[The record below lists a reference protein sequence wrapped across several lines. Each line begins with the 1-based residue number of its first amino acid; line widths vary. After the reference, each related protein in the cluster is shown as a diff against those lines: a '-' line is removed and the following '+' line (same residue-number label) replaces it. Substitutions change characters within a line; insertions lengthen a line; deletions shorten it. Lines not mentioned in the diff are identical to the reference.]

1 MVRKFIVSQA
11 DFPYFRGGRPVLFFF
26 LINSVGKFPGNHKQE
41 CRSVASYVRI
51 TMRSVI
57 RTALGTASDDSC
69 VRGGLHGYKAT
80 GHAREKPN
88 LPICAYE
95 IGDLEI
101 IILV

>member
-1 MVRKFIVSQA
+1 
-11 DFPYFRGGRPVLFFF
+11 
-26 LINSVGKFPGNHKQE
+26 
-41 CRSVASYVRI
+41 
-51 TMRSVI
+51 MRSVI

-88 LPICAYE
+88 LPICTYE

>member
-1 MVRKFIVSQA
+1 MQKCSLV
-11 DFPYFRGGRPVLFFF
+11 
-26 LINSVGKFPGNHKQE
+26 PGLPPQL
-41 CRSVASYVRI
+41 SSLAVRI

-57 RTALGTASDDSC
+57 CTALGTAIGTASDDSC

>member
-1 MVRKFIVSQA
+1 MQKCS
-11 DFPYFRGGRPVLFFF
+11 LE
-26 LINSVGKFPGNHKQE
+26 PGLPPQL
-41 CRSVASYVRI
+41 SSLAVRI

-88 LPICAYE
+88 LLICAYE

-101 IILV
+101 TILV

>member
-1 MVRKFIVSQA
+1 MQKWSLV
-11 DFPYFRGGRPVLFFF
+11 
-26 LINSVGKFPGNHKQE
+26 PGLPPQL
-41 CRSVASYVRI
+41 SSLAVRI
-51 TMRSVI
+51 MLKSVI

-80 GHAREKPN
+80 GHAQEKPN

>member
-1 MVRKFIVSQA
+1 MEIL
-11 DFPYFRGGRPVLFFF
+11 GTEF
-26 LINSVGKFPGNHKQE
+26 LTLDWII
-41 CRSVASYVRI
+41 RSIRLTTGI
-51 TMRSVI
+51 KMKSVI

>member
-1 MVRKFIVSQA
+1 MQKCSLV
-11 DFPYFRGGRPVLFFF
+11 
-26 LINSVGKFPGNHKQE
+26 PGLPPQL
-41 CRSVASYVRI
+41 SSLAVRI

-57 RTALGTASDDSC
+57 RTTLGTASDDSC
-69 VRGGLHGYKAT
+69 IRGAT

>member
-1 MVRKFIVSQA
+1 M
-11 DFPYFRGGRPVLFFF
+11 
-26 LINSVGKFPGNHKQE
+26 GKFPGNHKQE
-41 CRSVASYVRI
+41 CKSVASYRLSPQLSSLAVRI

-80 GHAREKPN
+80 GHARGKPN

>member
-1 MVRKFIVSQA
+1 MQ
-11 DFPYFRGGRPVLFFF
+11 L
-26 LINSVGKFPGNHKQE
+26 GNHKQE
-41 CRSVASYVRI
+41 CKSVASIPGLPPQLSSLAVRMTLL

-101 IILV
+101 TISV

>member
-1 MVRKFIVSQA
+1 MQKCS
-11 DFPYFRGGRPVLFFF
+11 PV
-26 LINSVGKFPGNHKQE
+26 PGLPPQL
-41 CRSVASYVRI
+41 SSLAIRI

-57 RTALGTASDDSC
+57 RTGLGTASDNSC
-69 VRGGLHGYKAT
+69 LRGGLHGYKAT

-88 LPICAYE
+88 LLICAYE